1 MPKHAIP
8 GVGWHAYVKDTEA
21 SMFGLLRSGPTAA

>member
-8 GVGWHAYVKDTEA
+8 GVGWHAYVKYTDA
-21 SMFGLLRSGPTAA
+21 SIVGLLKSDPVAA